1 MRFFTL
7 SKILSYITS
16 KKKKLK
22 FFLSIT
28 EIKRLTYQSCTEQVF
43 LKLFNFVHLLFD
55 CSL

>member
-16 KKKKLK
+16 KKKLE
-22 FFLSIT
+22 FFLSMT

-43 LKLFNFVHLLFD
+43 LKLFNFAHLLID